1 MKTPPQIL
9 TQIAGWAARTSDR
22 PAITDRTSTIP
33 YGQLWE
39 DVSSCADFFTRH
51 DIADDAAVG
60 LLLPN
65 RGLFVTALLG
75 ITRVGAVAVLL
86 PTSLSAAELRRY
98 VEIAG
103 ARWVLAGS
111 AHRNLILEA
120 GGQPT
125 SGSHEDLELFLFDVL
140 STGTLTRD
148 DFIVQLTSGVDQ
160 PSKLAIRTHAA
171 LWNEI
176 RDFAEEI
183 SLTQRDSTV
192 VLSSIFHSYG
202 LIGGTLAPLCQG
214 GCVMLHDG
222 FDPPMVLQR
231 IREEG
236 STILF
241 GVPLMYRRIIETPTR
256 EGEDLSS
263 LRLCFSA
270 GAPLPPDVEEEFSR
284 RFRRKISQ
292 DYGSTEAGVIT
303 LRLEWTPQLQ
313 QSVGMPVRGRRIVIV
328 DTDGSPLPPGQIGE
342 VIVKSAALARGYL
355 GDVPPGTTIHQGR
368 LHTGDLGWVDD
379 DGHVFLVG
387 RKSSLIHAAGVT
399 VDPSAVEIVI
409 ARIPGVLDVA
419 VVGIPNPAGGERVKA
434 VVVAEGITTEHIL
447 HYCRRHLPDTHQ
459 PEVVEFRAAIPRTP
473 AGKILRRV
481 LR

>member
-1 MKTPPQIL
+1 
-9 TQIAGWAARTSDR
+9 
-22 PAITDRTSTIP
+22 
-33 YGQLWE
+33 
-39 DVSSCADFFTRH
+39 
-51 DIADDAAVG
+51 VG

>member
-1 MKTPPQIL
+1 MKTPHQIIE
-9 TQIAGWAARTSDR
+9 QIAGWAAKTPGR
-22 PAITDRTSTIP
+22 PAITDRMKAVTF
-33 YGQLWE
+33 GRLWE
-39 DVSSCADFFTRH
+39 GVNSCADFLTQH
-51 DIADDAAVG
+51 DIARDAAVG

-75 ITRVGAVAVLL
+75 IARVGAVAVLL
-86 PTSLSAAELRRY
+86 PTSLSPAELRRY

-111 AHRNLILEA
+111 AHRDLILET
-120 GGQPT
+120 GGQPAL
-125 SGSHEDLELFLFDVL
+125 GSHEDLELFGFDVL
-140 STGTLTRD
+140 PTGTLTRD

-171 LWNEI
+171 IWNEI

-214 GCVMLHDG
+214 GCVILHDG
-222 FDPPMVLQR
+222 FDPPMVLER
-231 IREEG
+231 IREERA
-236 STILF
+236 TILF
-241 GVPLMYRRIIETPTR
+241 GVPLMYRRLVETPTR
-256 EGEDLSS
+256 EGEDLWS

-270 GAPLPPDVEEEFSR
+270 GAPLPTDVEEEFSR
-284 RFRRKISQ
+284 RFRRRISQ

-313 QSVGMPVRGRRIVIV
+313 QSVGMPVRGRTIVIV
-328 DTDGSPLPPGQIGE
+328 DTDGRPLPPRQIGE
-342 VIVKSAALARGYL
+342 VIVESAALARGYL
-355 GDVPPGTTIHQGR
+355 GDVPPGTIIRENR
-368 LHTGDLGWVDD
+368 LHTGDLGWVDE
-379 DGHVFLVG
+379 DGHLFLIG

-399 VDPSAVEIVI
+399 LDPSTVEAVI
-409 ARIPGVLDVA
+409 ARIPGILDVA
-419 VVGIPNPAGGERVKA
+419 VVGTPNPAGGERVKA
-434 VVVAEGITTEHIL
+434 VVVADGIATEHIL
-447 HYCRRHLPDTHQ
+447 LHCRQHLPETHQ
-459 PEVVEFRAAIPRTP
+459 PEVVEFRTTIPRTP

-481 LR
+481 MR

>member
-1 MKTPPQIL
+1 
-9 TQIAGWAARTSDR
+9 
-22 PAITDRTSTIP
+22 
-33 YGQLWE
+33 
-39 DVSSCADFFTRH
+39 
-51 DIADDAAVG
+51 
-60 LLLPN
+60 
-65 RGLFVTALLG
+65 
-75 ITRVGAVAVLL
+75 
-86 PTSLSAAELRRY
+86 
-98 VEIAG
+98 
-103 ARWVLAGS
+103 
-111 AHRNLILEA
+111 
-120 GGQPT
+120 
-125 SGSHEDLELFLFDVL
+125 
-140 STGTLTRD
+140 
-148 DFIVQLTSGVDQ
+148 
-160 PSKLAIRTHAA
+160 
-171 LWNEI
+171 
-176 RDFAEEI
+176 
-183 SLTQRDSTV
+183 
-192 VLSSIFHSYG
+192 
-202 LIGGTLAPLCQG
+202 
-214 GCVMLHDG
+214 
-222 FDPPMVLQR
+222 
-231 IREEG
+231 
-236 STILF
+236 
-241 GVPLMYRRIIETPTR
+241 
-256 EGEDLSS
+256 
-263 LRLCFSA
+263 
-270 GAPLPPDVEEEFSR
+270 VEEEFSR

-328 DTDGSPLPPGQIGE
+328 DTDGRPLPPGQIGE
-342 VIVKSAALARGYL
+342 VIVESAALARGYL

>member
-1 MKTPPQIL
+1 MKTPPQII
-9 TQIAGWAARTSDR
+9 TQIAGWAARTPDR

-51 DIADDAAVG
+51 DIAEDAAVG

-328 DTDGSPLPPGQIGE
+328 DTDGRPLPPGQIGE
-342 VIVKSAALARGYL
+342 VIVESAALARGYL

-409 ARIPGVLDVA
+409 SRIPGVLDVA

>member
-1 MKTPPQIL
+1 MKTPPQII
-9 TQIAGWAARTSDR
+9 TQIAGWAARTPDR
-22 PAITDRTSTIP
+22 PAITDRSSTIP
-33 YGQLWE
+33 YAQLWE
-39 DVSSCADFFTRH
+39 DVCSCADFLTQH
-51 DIADDAAVG
+51 DIAGDAAVG

-75 ITRVGAVAVLL
+75 IARVGAVAVLL
-86 PTSLSAAELRRY
+86 PTSLSPAELRRY

-111 AHRNLILEA
+111 AHRDLILET

-125 SGSHEDLELFLFDVL
+125 SGSHEDLELFGFDVL
-140 STGTLTRD
+140 PTGTLTRD

-171 LWNEI
+171 IWNEI

-214 GCVMLHDG
+214 GCVILHDG
-222 FDPPMVLQR
+222 FDPPMVLER
-231 IREEG
+231 IREERA
-236 STILF
+236 TILF
-241 GVPLMYRRIIETPTR
+241 GVPLMYRRLVETPTR
-256 EGEDLSS
+256 EGEDLWS

-270 GAPLPPDVEEEFSR
+270 GAPLPTDVEEEFSR
-284 RFRRKISQ
+284 RFRRRISQ

-313 QSVGMPVRGRRIVIV
+313 QSVGMPVRGRTIVIV
-328 DTDGSPLPPGQIGE
+328 DTDGRPLPPRQIGE
-342 VIVKSAALARGYL
+342 VIVESAALARGYL
-355 GDVPPGTTIHQGR
+355 GDVPPGTIIRENR
-368 LHTGDLGWVDD
+368 LRTGDLGWVDE
-379 DGHVFLVG
+379 DGHLFLIG

-399 VDPSAVEIVI
+399 LDPSTVEAVI
-409 ARIPGVLDVA
+409 ARIPGILDVA
-419 VVGIPNPAGGERVKA
+419 VVGTPNPAGGERVKA
-434 VVVAEGITTEHIL
+434 VVVAEGIGTEHIL

-459 PEVVEFRAAIPRTP
+459 PEVVEFRATIPRTP
-473 AGKILRRV
+473 AGKILRR
-481 LR
+481 LIR